1 LAAPLRRAYWHL
13 LKVSILAVVTEAAH
27 HGALDLASFRI
38 RRLIGSGN
46 RNGRYLALLLKPN
59 PHQSSPRFM
68 LASPTEIACSTG
80 SMTLRRMATLN
91 RFAPPVESSS
101 HLSVVLAET
110 L

>member
-1 LAAPLRRAYWHL
+1 V
-13 LKVSILAVVTEAAH
+13 VSEAAH

-46 RNGRYLALLLKPN
+46 RNGRYLAVVLNPN

-80 SMTLRRMATLN
+80 SMTLRPMATRN
-91 RFAPPVESSS
+91 RFAPPRRAKQSFEGGAGRDS
-101 HLSVVLAET
+101 LAEHQY
-110 L
+110 